1 MSKEYNQSNYVHQY
15 SVSFQKHARHSNDG
29 IKRKAGNSVDLV
41 WQIEF
46 SKDEHVLSLP
56 ASSVKRKDL
65 CLSSLLWDKFM
76 TLNPVLSDA
85 MWNLRLIY
93 ES

>member
-1 MSKEYNQSNYVHQY
+1 M
-15 SVSFQKHARHSNDG
+15 
-29 IKRKAGNSVDLV
+29 